1 MTRYTASVPAAIL
14 VGGLLMG
21 PGTASARTI
30 PASLGTPPI
39 AGDAACFGMDNSSM
53 TNLCTTR
60 RHLEFPAPV
69 DNFVSKSVTVSGF
82 GRSSASNMGCAA
94 VGVNKQLTP
103 VPGCNNPAAPVFG
116 MVCKDHKDV
125 PKATIKKYREARREA
140 TKGGNRGVQLAA
152 AKTRRTGPSRSTR
165 S

>member
-1 MTRYTASVPAAIL
+1 MP
-14 VGGLLMG
+14 
-21 PGTASARTI
+21 
-30 PASLGTPPI
+30 
-39 AGDAACFGMDNSSM
+39 
-53 TNLCTTR
+53 
-60 RHLEFPAPV
+60 
-69 DNFVSKSVTVSGF
+69 K
-82 GRSSASNMGCAA
+82 RSSAGIPAIVNAFVTDLTTAMESIVSARVQQVI
-94 VGVNKQLTP
+94 VGALGAPPKRGPGRPPKNGFSLPTLPALTARRRRPKQLCP

-140 TKGGNRGVQLAA
+140 TKGGNRGVQKAA